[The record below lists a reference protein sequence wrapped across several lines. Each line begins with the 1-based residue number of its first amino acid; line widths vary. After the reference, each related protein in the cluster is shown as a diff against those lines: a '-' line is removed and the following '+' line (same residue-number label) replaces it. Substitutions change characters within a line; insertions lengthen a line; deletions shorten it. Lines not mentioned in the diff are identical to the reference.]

1 MKYEDLLNAIIDKN
15 IYLIQGDSFLSNKAK
30 QTIFNKLNVDSM
42 SISFF
47 NDENFVALD
56 VLNSCNQ
63 FSFFDDK
70 RVVVVENIGKA
81 LNEKDKNLFLSYEK
95 NVNVNCVLII
105 LDNLKVFDF
114 LKSAEVITCTPSD
127 NYVSDFIKNEFKKYE
142 KKIEVNASNKLKINC
157 LGNLTRIEIEVK
169 KICDYLKDQ
178 NIVTEEVVN
187 LLVSKDT
194 ELKVFDLTTALSA
207 KNIKKAQQVLYDMLK
222 ASEPPIKILAL
233 ISNHFRRMFFAKIN
247 KGSNLELSKIL
258 GCKEYAI
265 TKAKEQGVNFTAKQL
280 KEIESLLLEV
290 DYSIKSGDMSQ
301 ENALYYLIFK
311 IVNI

>member
-1 MKYEDLLNAIIDKN
+1 ME
-15 IYLIQGDSFLSNKAK
+15 
-30 QTIFNKLNVDSM
+30 
-42 SISFF
+42 FF
-47 NDENFVALD
+47 H
-56 VLNSCNQ
+56 SK
-63 FSFFDDK
+63 S
-70 RVVVVENIGKA
+70 
-81 LNEKDKNLFLSYEK
+81 LFLNYEK
-95 NVNVNCVLII
+95 SVNVNCVLII
-105 LDNLKVFDF
+105 LDNDKVFDF

-127 NYVSDFIKNEFKKYE
+127 SYIDDFIKNEFKQKGKQIDFE
-142 KKIEVNASNKLKINC
+142 IINKIKTNC
-157 LGNLTRIEIEVK
+157 LNNLNRIEIEIK
-169 KICDYLKDQ
+169 KICDYLAD
-178 NIVTEEVVN
+178 NNVVAEEDVD

-194 ELKVFDLTTALSA
+194 ELKVFDLTVALSA

-247 KGSNLELSKIL
+247 KGSSLELSKQL

-265 TKAKEQGVNFTAKQL
+265 TKAKEQAVNFTAKQL
-280 KEIESLLLEV
+280 KDIEGLLLEV